1 MKNCILKGLC
11 VIFILL
17 TLMVMMIP
25 VSFAEQDGH
34 GGSTEV
40 IAHVDPPAETQQP
53 QTESSAEP
61 SDQPVTP
68 VDSHPVQTGETVAWI
83 VLLILLLSAVVLLI
97 LWLKRDDRSNKSDC

>member
-25 VSFAEQDGH
+25 VSFAAQDGH
-34 GGSTEV
+34 GGNTEV
-40 IAHVDPPAETQQP
+40 IAHVEPPTETQPTQP

-68 VDSHPVQTGETVAWI
+68 ADSHPVQTGETAAWF
-83 VLLILLLSAVVLLI
+83 VLLILLLSAAVLLI
-97 LWLKRDDRSNKSDC
+97 LRLKIRNQKE

>member
-40 IAHVDPPAETQQP
+40 IAHVDPPAETQP

-68 VDSHPVQTGETVAWI
+68 ADSHPVQTGETVAWL
-83 VLLILLLSAVVLLI
+83 VLLILLLSAVLLLI
-97 LWLKRDDRSNKSDC
+97 LRLKIRKQKE